1 MLNAFLSIKNM
12 HSSVIFI
19 CSQVS
24 AFLTVVPLAPH
35 SEWSIEILEQS
46 FITKLVRF
54 VANLAIQ
61 PSYLNFQVISFSQT
75 FLEHK
80 LVSDGLPVIANQH
93 HNLKF

>member
-19 CSQVS
+19 FSQVS

-35 SEWSIEILEQS
+35 SEWSIKILEQS

-54 VANLAIQ
+54 FAYLAIQ
-61 PSYLNFQVISFSQT
+61 PSYLNFQVISFS
-75 FLEHK
+75 
-80 LVSDGLPVIANQH
+80 
-93 HNLKF
+93 